1 MWKSTFRSVL
11 CPYRNLTGIKEWR
24 AEDLTQ
30 NKLRFRLGS
39 MIEAGGLWVD
49 PVLKNTW
56 ADLKWL
62 IQNDFRESFGNV
74 GK

>member
-1 MWKSTFRSVL
+1 
-11 CPYRNLTGIKEWR
+11 
-24 AEDLTQ
+24 
-30 NKLRFRLGS
+30 

-74 GK
+74 GN